1 MSTQSSG
8 EARRAILAS
17 IRRNLKA
24 SQPHDARRDGN
35 AFQLARATPQG
46 LQSLPSGSTDPGVT
60 TDSAPRVAE
69 FRRRLESVGASC
81 SVFQHEHEAASE
93 LERLIEEAGAR
104 RIAVSDAPLLKT
116 IISHVNTGTKLL
128 SEEAVLAGELFECEI
143 GITSAQWGIAE
154 TGTLVL
160 ESERERHRLIS
171 LIPPVHIA
179 VIAAQRIVGTM
190 SEALARVRG
199 QGSDDLSRAV
209 TFITGPS
216 RTADIELTLALGM
229 HGPRAL
235 HVLVISD
242 DSNNMLSSAGEIKE
256 W

>member
-1 MSTQSSG
+1 MSTQSG

-17 IRRNLKA
+17 IRRNLTA
-24 SQPHDARRDGN
+24 SLPHDARRDGH
-35 AFQLARATPQG
+35 ASQLARATPQG
-46 LQSLPSGSTDPGVT
+46 LRRFPSGSPDPGVT
-60 TDSAPRVAE
+60 TGSDLRVAE
-69 FRRRLESVGASC
+69 FRRRLESVGGSC
-81 SVFQHEHEAASE
+81 SVFQHGHEAACE

-104 RIAVSDAPLLKT
+104 RIAVSDAPLLRT
-116 IISHVNTGTKLL
+116 LISHVNTGAELL
-128 SEEAVLAGELFECEI
+128 SEEAVLAGELFECEV
-143 GITSAQWGIAE
+143 GITSAQWAIAE

-179 VIAAQRIVGTM
+179 VIAAQRIVATM

-199 QGSDDLSRAV
+199 QGRGDLSRAV

-242 DSNNMLSSAGEIKE
+242 DSNNISTSAGETKE